1 MGFLS
6 GSAIKNL
13 PASAEDVGSI
23 SGPGRF
29 LGEENGNPLQN
40 SCQENPVHSGVLWAT
55 VHGVAKTGTQFGD
68 WTCTKVMSVK
78 SSSWIQLVF
87 LQQPCSSMWGYKEKE
102 VVRIPKEASHQ
113 NSSVLAMWSQNS
125 SLWDCETFMFVV

>member
-23 SGPGRF
+23 SGSGRF

-68 WTCTKVMSVK
+68 
-78 SSSWIQLVF
+78 
-87 LQQPCSSMWGYKEKE
+87 
-102 VVRIPKEASHQ
+102 
-113 NSSVLAMWSQNS
+113 
-125 SLWDCETFMFVV
+125 

>member
-23 SGPGRF
+23 SGF

-40 SCQENPVHSGVLWAT
+40 SCQENPVDSGILWAA

-68 WTCTKVMSVK
+68 
-78 SSSWIQLVF
+78 
-87 LQQPCSSMWGYKEKE
+87 
-102 VVRIPKEASHQ
+102 
-113 NSSVLAMWSQNS
+113 
-125 SLWDCETFMFVV
+125 